1 MDEIVILRNV
11 MNGIFGDVFCHVAG
25 KEIQGKGM
33 KIAILSGPRELNA
46 GP

>member
-1 MDEIVILRNV
+1 
-11 MNGIFGDVFCHVAG
+11 VAG

-46 GP
+46 GPW